1 VIDHTETIVLPE
13 DELAKRRPARHCNAR
28 DDVAE
33 IAFDD
38 TLVLEDELEK
48 YRRRRSLR
56 DFAG

>member
-1 VIDHTETIVLPE
+1 MIDYTETVVLPE
-13 DELAKRRPARHCNAR
+13 DELAKRRPAGHPNAR
-28 DDVAE
+28 DDSAE

-48 YRRRRSLR
+48 RRRLGSIR